1 MSVFK
6 SNTVRIYE
14 LPQPIKRALMAFL
27 LLQLSGV
34 LFGVGTLF
42 MTTELTMSGTSTHY
56 RGDPPSSDDFEI
68 QDHFEKPLSELLL
81 TTHNHLLGFSF
92 IFALLVPVFYFSSII
107 TGSLKAFLM
116 VEPFI
121 SVLLTFLSIWGLR
134 FISPDFVVLT
144 MFFGV
149 LTYAS
154 YFLMVGVV
162 GFELLFKKK

>member
-1 MSVFK
+1 MTTSKLFTAK
-6 SNTVRIYE
+6 LYE
-14 LPQPIKRALMAFL
+14 LPRPIKQALLAFL

-42 MTTELTMSGTSTHY
+42 MTTELSMEGTSTHY
-56 RGDPPSSDDFEI
+56 RGDPPPADEFEI

-92 IFALLVPVFYFSSII
+92 IFGLLVPVFYFSSII
-107 TGSLKAFLM
+107 TGRLKSFIM

-121 SVLLTFLSIWGLR
+121 SVLITFLSIWGLR
-134 FISPDFVVLT
+134 FVSPHFVVLT

-149 LTYAS
+149 LTYTS
-154 YFLMVGVV
+154 YFLMVGVT
-162 GFELLFKKK
+162 GYELIFKKG

>member
-1 MSVFK
+1 MSPFK
-6 SNTVRIYE
+6 SNPEPLYE
-14 LPQPIKRALMAFL
+14 LPPIIKRALIAFL

-42 MTTELTMSGTSTHY
+42 MRTELSMSGTTAHY
-56 RGDPPSSDDFEI
+56 RGDPTPSDEFEI
-68 QDHFEKPLSELLL
+68 QEHFEKPLSELLL

-107 TGSLKAFLM
+107 RGRLKAFLM

-134 FISPDFVVLT
+134 FISPSFVVVT

-162 GFELLFKKK
+162 GFELVFKKK